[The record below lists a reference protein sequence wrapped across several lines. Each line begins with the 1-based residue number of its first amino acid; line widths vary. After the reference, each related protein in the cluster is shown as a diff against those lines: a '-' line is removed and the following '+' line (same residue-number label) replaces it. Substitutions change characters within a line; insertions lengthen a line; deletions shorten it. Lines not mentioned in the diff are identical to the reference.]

1 MTTKEIKFRK
11 WLIGVLKERGGTIPL
26 EDAKNAGAAYCD
38 CSQMTIERYVKKFA
52 HSGEIFFR
60 VAGEYMNGKWIQEIV
75 LGKPKIE

>member
-1 MTTKEIKFRK
+1 
-11 WLIGVLKERGGTIPL
+11 
-26 EDAKNAGAAYCD
+26 
-38 CSQMTIERYVKKFA
+38 MTIERYVKKFA